1 MIKAARGLRASRDD
15 GSASSLVA
23 SEAAAAFA
31 HIRSF
36 SLYKLDKKRIEKERN
51 EKVANFQEWQFMQS
65 EKLVMRQHRL
75 SNA

>member
-1 MIKAARGLRASRDD
+1 MGCVPAGMMALPPPR
-15 GSASSLVA
+15 LVA
-23 SEAAAAFA
+23 SEAAAFA
-31 HIRSF
+31 HIRRF

-75 SNA
+75 SNAES